1 MVAVTWATL
10 IGFSLIAIA
19 LATVFFS
26 PYRHWLGF
34 MCAGMMFWGI
44 LETIRFNIQ
53 SFFELSVSYS
63 YLTAI
68 IVAMGAL
75 IALLLRADKLS
86 QKAIQNRQYI
96 EHTPVYEDE

>member
-1 MVAVTWATL
+1 MVTATWATL
-10 IGFSLIAIA
+10 IGFGLIAIA

-34 MCAGMMFWGI
+34 MLAGMVFWGI
-44 LETIRFNIQ
+44 LETIRFNVQ
-53 SFFELSVSYS
+53 SFFDLSVSYS

-68 IVAMGAL
+68 IVAMSAL
-75 IALLLRADKLS
+75 TVLLLRVDKMA